1 MAVPGP
7 SRRGIGGD
15 DMKVTTTG
23 RVDKADREAERFPL
37 ERVRNIGIISHID
50 AGKTTTTERIL
61 YYTGKTYKM
70 GEVDEGSTVM
80 DWMVQEQERGI
91 TITSAATT
99 CYWKDHRINIIDTPG
114 HVDFTVEVERSLR
127 VLDGAI
133 AILDAVHG
141 VEPQTETVWRQADHY
156 RVPRICYV
164 NKMDRVGADFFR
176 CLEMLEAKFDA
187 KPVAVQLPLGTE
199 GDFEGCV
206 DLLEMKAIRY
216 LDELGTTWEWT
227 EIPGELREMADF
239 YRTSLL
245 ETAAL
250 YDEELMEAYLA
261 GEEIPLELVRR
272 ALRRGSLA
280 CELVPV
286 FCGASLRNRGVQP
299 LLDGVVYYLPSPLDV
314 PPVQGFHP
322 SKQTPEVRRAS
333 DDEPFCALAFKVM
346 SDPYV
351 GKLVYLRVYSGSVK
365 TGATVLNATR
375 DRKERIGRLLQMHA
389 NHREE
394 RETARTGDIVAAV
407 GLKETFTGDTLCVP
421 HRPIV
426 LESMVFPEPVISVAI
441 EPRTKADQDRLSE
454 ALERISEEDPTFQ
467 VKLDP
472 ESGQTII
479 SGMGELH
486 LEIIVDR
493 LMREFGVEAN
503 VGKPQ
508 VSYRETISR
517 PARGVEGKFIRQTG
531 GRGQYGHVI
540 IDVEPLPRGEG
551 FDFQNRAGAHQVPR
565 EFVPAVE
572 DGIRGAMEFGVLA
585 GYPVVDV
592 RVILMGGSYHEVD
605 SSELAFRAAA
615 ASAFQEALRK
625 AEPLLLEPIMKVTLN
640 VTDEYVGDVIA
651 DVNSR
656 RGKVESMERRDNYQ
670 VITAFVPLAETFGYA
685 TDLRSLS
692 QGRATHHMQF
702 SHYGEVPHQLAVE
715 IIRRIRG
722 EY

>member
-1 MAVPGP
+1 
-7 SRRGIGGD
+7 
-15 DMKVTTTG
+15 
-23 RVDKADREAERFPL
+23 
-37 ERVRNIGIISHID
+37 
-50 AGKTTTTERIL
+50 
-61 YYTGKTYKM
+61 
-70 GEVDEGSTVM
+70 
-80 DWMVQEQERGI
+80 
-91 TITSAATT
+91 
-99 CYWKDHRINIIDTPG
+99 
-114 HVDFTVEVERSLR
+114 
-127 VLDGAI
+127 
-133 AILDAVHG
+133 
-141 VEPQTETVWRQADHY
+141 
-156 RVPRICYV
+156 
-164 NKMDRVGADFFR
+164 
-176 CLEMLEAKFDA
+176 
-187 KPVAVQLPLGTE
+187 
-199 GDFEGCV
+199 
-206 DLLEMKAIRY
+206 
-216 LDELGTTWEWT
+216 
-227 EIPGELREMADF
+227 
-239 YRTSLL
+239 
-245 ETAAL
+245 
-250 YDEELMEAYLA
+250 
-261 GEEIPLELVRR
+261 
-272 ALRRGSLA
+272 
-280 CELVPV
+280 
-286 FCGASLRNRGVQP
+286 
-299 LLDGVVYYLPSPLDV
+299 
-314 PPVQGFHP
+314 
-322 SKQTPEVRRAS
+322 
-333 DDEPFCALAFKVM
+333 
-346 SDPYV
+346 
-351 GKLVYLRVYSGSVK
+351 
-365 TGATVLNATR
+365 
-375 DRKERIGRLLQMHA
+375 
-389 NHREE
+389 
-394 RETARTGDIVAAV
+394 
-407 GLKETFTGDTLCVP
+407 
-421 HRPIV
+421 
-426 LESMVFPEPVISVAI
+426 MVFPEPVISVAI